1 MSIFS
6 FEVQLISY
14 KMGALM
20 LNLNVVLFQ
29 PQIPQ
34 NTGSIART
42 CAAVEARLHL
52 IKPLGFS
59 LQDKH
64 LKRAGLDYW
73 PLVETVYHDSLDDF
87 FKAHKHQNLNFI
99 TKKASKTYDKIDFS
113 GEIFLIFGME
123 TTGLPERVL
132 RENWDNCYRIPMKA
146 EARSLNLANAV
157 GIVVY
162 EGCRQKGFQSL
173 KLDGSGEF
181 D

>member
-1 MSIFS
+1 MSIFP
-6 FEVQLISY
+6 FDVQLNSY

-42 CAAVEARLHL
+42 CAAVGAKLHL
-52 IKPLGFS
+52 VKPLGFS
-59 LQDKH
+59 IQDRH

-73 PLVETVYHDSLDDF
+73 PLVETVTHDSMDDF
-87 FKAHKHQNLNFI
+87 FKAHEHQNLNLI
-99 TKKASKTYDKIDFS
+99 TKKASKTYEKIDFS
-113 GEIFLIFGME
+113 GEVFLIFGKE
-123 TTGLPERVL
+123 TTGLPESVL
-132 RENWDNCYRIPMKA
+132 RKHWDRCFRIPMKA

-162 EGCRQKGFQSL
+162 EGCRRQGFQSL
-173 KLDGSGEF
+173 MLDGSGEF